1 MGTECCRKVAFSS
14 SSVGFNSLGPRM
26 WTRFTEGELD
36 DLLDQLDLE
45 ELDLVNRYV
54 DPDESRLPARERP
67 TESRYDCD
75 LDPTG
80 PFDRTSLIK
89 FLEDKAKGDKDWD
102 EYKPYVHE
110 TRETAEDDE
119 EIPLSMDL
127 KTDYDDLLDGAEED
141 DLKDIGA
148 ILGLNFFPE
157 LTKATK
163 FEPVA
168 DEPPNAVNV
177 AEAIKQVKANDAAL
191 KVLNMNNIRDIK
203 REEFTELFEGLGGNT
218 VLEEL
223 HLCNTG
229 IGDLVAQELGQAMEK
244 NKGVK
249 SLAMESNFLSGD
261 YIVQFIASCT
271 KNNVV
276 NELHLA
282 NQRALVLGSGQEMAI
297 AKLIAAAPSL
307 VRLGI
312 HFGSPTARVK
322 ALEALCANA
331 DALRVKRTGG
341 KPAAPAPPKEE
352 EVAEA

>member
-1 MGTECCRKVAFSS
+1 MG
-14 SSVGFNSLGPRM
+14 
-26 WTRFTEGELD
+26 TRFTEGELD

-45 ELDLVNRYV
+45 ELDLINRYV

-75 LDPTG
+75 LDETG
-80 PFDRTSLIK
+80 AFDRAGLIK

-110 TRETAEDDE
+110 TRGKVWKAPEDREAAEVADDDE
-119 EIPLSMDL
+119 DIPLSMDI

-163 FEPVA
+163 FDPVA

-177 AEAIKQVKANDAAL
+177 AEVIKQVKANDAAL

-203 REEFTELFEGLGGNT
+203 REEFTALFEGLAGNT
-218 VLEEL
+218 NLEEI

-229 IGDLVAQELGQAMEK
+229 MGDLVAQELGQAIEK

-249 SLAMESNFLSGD
+249 SLAVESNFLSGN

-276 NELHLA
+276 NQLHLA
-282 NQRALVLGSGQEMAI
+282 NQRALVLGSGQEMTI

-307 VRLGI
+307 IRLGI

-331 DALRVKRTGG
+331 DALRIKRNGG
-341 KPAAPAPPKEE
+341 KAPAPK
-352 EVAEA
+352 VAEEAEAAA